1 MQLYIHIP
9 FCNKK
14 CDYCDF
20 YSTIPNKKTNIQ
32 SFFPSLLREIELAS
46 SIYSN
51 RNITT
56 IYIGGGTPSLLSI
69 NEIKTIVQKLK
80 ESFNLN
86 NIQEFTI
93 ECNPES
99 ITKDFL
105 VACRECGI
113 DRISIGIQ
121 SLNDDNLKAINRA
134 HNKNTALESLKL
146 AKSYFNKV
154 SCDIIVGLPYDTEE
168 IIKSEISELVKYVNH
183 FSCYELMLNPKS
195 ILYYK
200 FQKGIIKLPGD
211 DDIANLFDIAINEL
225 RNNGFERYEVSNF
238 FKTHKSIHNLGYW
251 NREEYLGFGPSAHS
265 YVKNENVEMRFCN
278 VESIS
283 KYIETIQNAN
293 KYPFEPIN
301 ILSKLDIFEEKIFL
315 GLRTSEGIDKTY
327 FTDNQLLKF
336 KDYIIDKGNKIVLN
350 DKGFA
355 VMDSITIELFPEK

>member
-134 HNKNTALESLKL
+134 HKKYTA
-146 AKSYFNKV
+146 
-154 SCDIIVGLPYDTEE
+154 
-168 IIKSEISELVKYVNH
+168 
-183 FSCYELMLNPKS
+183 
-195 ILYYK
+195 
-200 FQKGIIKLPGD
+200 
-211 DDIANLFDIAINEL
+211 
-225 RNNGFERYEVSNF
+225 
-238 FKTHKSIHNLGYW
+238 
-251 NREEYLGFGPSAHS
+251 
-265 YVKNENVEMRFCN
+265 
-278 VESIS
+278 
-283 KYIETIQNAN
+283 
-293 KYPFEPIN
+293 
-301 ILSKLDIFEEKIFL
+301 
-315 GLRTSEGIDKTY
+315 
-327 FTDNQLLKF
+327 
-336 KDYIIDKGNKIVLN
+336 
-350 DKGFA
+350 
-355 VMDSITIELFPEK
+355 